1 MTNPDAG
8 RAKFTA
14 PTPVEQRNRR
24 AGQWLRLI
32 PIILLAAIVL
42 GGIVRLDLVTKENV
56 RRGIMDQVVN
66 RLDGIASN
74 LAWATAQ
81 TLPAAPGP
89 ELVARLHEQ
98 VIGVWPIGSALVA
111 ENGTVLA
118 ASGKFPTAQ
127 GASVAQIS
135 AACFGGEPDI
145 TLGQA
150 VSEGRQVRGITDGTA
165 WDHRYV
171 ISAAPVSGAPLLAV
185 AVADYEWVQDRFP
198 PSLDWHLVFILVG
211 MPLVLGLGLF
221 LFWHHLQ
228 EELSREREALRAR
241 WDVLKA
247 EGLEPALVVTLP
259 EGTIAQA
266 TNEAGKL
273 LGYTASALAGR
284 RLQELRPEWAEPR
297 LTRLLQNI
305 VSEGTGHEHGGAW
318 SRADGSIL
326 WIDTAAKQA
335 AGDATEAIM
344 FLHDLTEQR
353 LLQEELRKQKLELE
367 RANERLAAGN
377 EAKTMFLANMS
388 HEIRTPM
395 NAIIGFAD
403 LLDLEILGTLSE
415 KQHGAAQDIRRA
427 ADDLM
432 KLLNDVIDICK
443 AEADKLE
450 LSISPVALDQVM
462 DATHRVIHGLA
473 WDKGVT
479 IRISTEPE
487 HIMVHADELRLK
499 QILYNLLSNAIHVS
513 TEGQEVLVEA
523 RQAEGYA
530 TVSVTDYGP
539 GIAPE
544 NLDAI
549 FEEFTQFETGAPR
562 LQSSGGLGL
571 PLSRNLVELHGG
583 ELTVQSQLGAGST
596 FTFALPLY
604 EGPAED

>member
-1 MTNPDAG
+1 MTKPEPD
-8 RAKFTA
+8 RTEFTA
-14 PTPVEQRNRR
+14 ETPIEQHNQR

-32 PIILLAAIVL
+32 PIILLAGILL
-42 GGIVRLDLVTKENV
+42 GGMVHLNLGAKQEV
-56 RRGIMDQVVN
+56 RRTITEQIVS

-74 LAWATAQ
+74 LAWAAAQ
-81 TLPAAPGP
+81 TLPAVPGP
-89 ELVARLHEQ
+89 EIVARMHEQ
-98 VIGVWPIGSALVA
+98 VIGAWPIGAALVA

-118 ASGKFPTAQ
+118 ATAKFPTAQ
-127 GASVAQIS
+127 GASVAQTR
-135 AACFGGEPDI
+135 AARFGGEADI

-185 AVADYEWVQDRFP
+185 AVTDYEWVQERFP
-198 PSLDWHLVFILVG
+198 PVLDWHLIFILVG

-228 EELSREREALRAR
+228 EELAREREALRAR
-241 WDVLKA
+241 WSVLKA

-259 EGTIAQA
+259 EGIIAQA
-266 TNEAGKL
+266 TNEAGSL
-273 LGYTASALAGR
+273 LGYAASALVGR
-284 RLQELRPEWAEPR
+284 RLQELRPGWAEPR

-305 VSEGTGHEHGGAW
+305 VSEGTGHEHEGAW

-326 WIDTAAKQA
+326 WIDTAAKLG

-353 LLQEELRKQKLELE
+353 LLEDELRKQTIELE

-377 EAKTMFLANMS
+377 EAKIMFLANMS

-403 LLDLEILGTLSE
+403 LLDMEILGTLSE
-415 KQHGAAQDIRRA
+415 KQHGAVQDIRRA

-450 LSISPVALDQVM
+450 LSISPVALEQVI
-462 DATHRVIHGLA
+462 DATHRVIRGLA
-473 WDKGVT
+473 WEKGVA

-487 HIMVHADELRLK
+487 HIMVHADELRVK

-513 TEGQEVLVEA
+513 TDGQEVVVEA
-523 RQAEGYA
+523 RQAEGHA
-530 TVSVTDYGP
+530 TISVTDYGP

-544 NLDAI
+544 NLDSI
-549 FEEFTQFETGAPR
+549 FEEFTQFESGTPR
-562 LQSSGGLGL
+562 LHSSGGLGL

-583 ELTVQSQLGAGST
+583 ELTVESQAGEGST
-596 FTFALPLY
+596 FTFTLPLC
-604 EGPAED
+604 EGPAEE